1 MDWMYRE
8 KSIVIIENHGIGF
21 PSLSRMIHGCLSSMY
36 CHLTFSSGGKDSNG
50 SDCGWGCGCGWGLLI
65 LKTSSLYIFDFH
77 GSGYR
82 GVAVGY
88 KLTCILSENQIKT
101 IL

>member
-21 PSLSRMIHGCLSSMY
+21 PSLSLMIHGCLARMNS
-36 CHLTFSSGGKDSNG
+36 HLALSSGDSNSNG
-50 SDCGWGCGCGWGLLI
+50 SGCGCGWGCGCGLFI

-77 GSGYR
+77 GSDGW
-82 GVAVGY
+82 GAG
-88 KLTCILSENQIKT
+88 
-101 IL
+101 